1 MDESD
6 YTSTV
11 DCHPSKLVMGV
22 RIPLIAPKEN
32 MNRNQLLY
40 NAAAALTECAR
51 FIRPV
56 DKDFVQVMLDK
67 AQELADQITIDEQ
80 LEQEVNQFEERIREG
95 LTE

>member
-1 MDESD
+1 
-6 YTSTV
+6 
-11 DCHPSKLVMGV
+11 MGV
-22 RIPLIAPKEN
+22 QIPLIAPKEI

-80 LEQEVNQFEERIREG
+80 LEQEVNQFEERIRKG

>member
-1 MDESD
+1 MS
-6 YTSTV
+6 V
-11 DCHPSKLVMGV
+11 QI
-22 RIPLIAPKEN
+22 RLIAPKEN